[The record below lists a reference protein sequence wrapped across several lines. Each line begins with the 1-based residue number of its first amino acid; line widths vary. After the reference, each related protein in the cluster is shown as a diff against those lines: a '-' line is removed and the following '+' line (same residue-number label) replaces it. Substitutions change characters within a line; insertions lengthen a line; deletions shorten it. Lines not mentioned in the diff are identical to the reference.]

1 MTSTLAQGVGR
12 SPGES
17 VRPLR
22 ALAVS
27 PALVVLLLGGLALRL
42 TIAYVLFPSS
52 GFETDL
58 ASYSS
63 WALTLAEHGPAGFYA
78 NAGFAD
84 YPPAYLYLLWP
95 IGLLASQA
103 ADPGAAAASLLKLP
117 PMLLDLAV
125 GYAIYR
131 LVLGWAQPG
140 RRAEAMALAAA
151 ALYVFNPVAFYDS
164 ALWGQSDAAGALV
177 LLLGAAALIRGN
189 SEAAAAL
196 AVAAALVKPQFGVVL
211 IPLVAFVLVK
221 RHLIRP
227 GTGPRHRPWGPRA
240 LAIPLAR
247 HQGPLR
253 LLTSVVAAAITF
265 FVLALPFG
273 MGPVEYLE
281 RMSGTAGGYG
291 YLSVNAFNAWALVG
305 AGGTR
310 PLAGSMSWSD
320 DTLPLLGPVPGVAIG
335 ATLLVAGF
343 LWGAV
348 RGAVR
353 DDRWTLL
360 VALTFLALA
369 FFILPTRV
377 HERYIFPAVALL
389 PLLAVVSG
397 RWAVALLLLSVGAF
411 INLHAI
417 LTLPLYGTDNVTN
430 LPLGQ
435 WFRSSPLI
443 LTSALLQ
450 TGVGLWAA
458 WQLRPSLR
466 SSPDGFDQEAR
477 SLAPAP
483 APLPLPQPWPVAGT
497 AGTQAAPVGMGSP
510 AVGPESGQG
519 DAGWVRGP
527 SLVDWFVARLSRPSV
542 RADRSAA
549 LASERGGRLDRWDL
563 LIVAGL
569 IVVAVLVRGY
579 RLEQPVGMYF
589 DEVYHARTA
598 TEFLQDWEY
607 GQPHAIY
614 EFTHPHLA
622 KYAMAWGI
630 RLAGGNEVTGSA
642 RLEGP
647 VFDAL
652 IERAWSPSGGTSPSA
667 GDRLYVATGESLHVY
682 DLASDTLIGEVP
694 VAATALALDDDSHTL
709 YVAGPDGS
717 LYRLGTSDLQARP
730 DDQGG
735 DGAPEPFSAG
745 PGTPVERLI
754 ATDTSVVAI
763 SAGSISTFDTGER
776 RTALRALLLCGVRRP
791 GAALGG
797 ARRRRYP

>member
-27 PALVVLLLGGLALRL
+27 PALLVLLLGGLALRL

-58 ASYSS
+58 ATYAS
-63 WALTLAEHGPAGFYA
+63 WALTLADHGPAGFYA

-95 IGLLASQA
+95 IGLLARQA
-103 ADPGAAAASLLKLP
+103 ADPATMAADLLKLP
-117 PMLLDLAV
+117 PILLDLAV
-125 GYAIYR
+125 GYTIYR
-131 LVLGWAQPG
+131 LVLGWAWPG

-151 ALYVFNPVAFYDS
+151 ALYVFNPVSFYDS

-189 SEAAAAL
+189 SEGAAAL

-211 IPLVAFVLVK
+211 LPLVLFVLVK
-221 RHLIRP
+221 RHLFRV
-227 GTGPRHRPWGPRA
+227 GSGPRHPPWGPRA
-240 LAIPLAR
+240 LAAHLAR
-247 HQGPLR
+247 QQGPLR
-253 LLTSVVAAAITF
+253 LLTSALAAGAVF
-265 FVLALPFG
+265 FMLALPFG
-273 MGPVEYLE
+273 MGPLEYLE
-281 RMSGTAGGYG
+281 RMFGTAGGYG

-305 AGGTR
+305 SGGTP
-310 PLAGSMSWSD
+310 PLAGSLAWSD
-320 DTLPLLGPVPGVAIG
+320 DSVPLLGPLPGVAIG
-335 ATLLVAGF
+335 AALLVAGF
-343 LWGAV
+343 LWGTV

-360 VALTFLALA
+360 VALTFLAVA
-369 FFILPTRV
+369 FFVLPTRV
-377 HERYIFPAVALL
+377 HERYIFPAVALM

-417 LTLPLYGTDNVTN
+417 LTLPLYGTDNVTS
-430 LPLGQ
+430 LPLGE
-435 WFRSSPLI
+435 WFRSGPLVA
-443 LTSALLQ
+443 TSALLQ

-466 SSPDGFDQEAR
+466 SRPDGFDEEAR
-477 SLAPAP
+477 PAAWAPGPGA
-483 APLPLPQPWPVAGT
+483 AQPWPVAGT
-497 AGTQAAPVGMGSP
+497 APRRADPAGGVTSP
-510 AVGPESGQG
+510 ATPVALAEDEDDS
-519 DAGWVRGP
+519 GWVRGP
-527 SLVDWFVARLSRPSV
+527 GVVDWLVHRLSRPSI
-542 RADRSAA
+542 RADRSAS
-549 LASERGGRLDRWDL
+549 LAGERGGRLDRTDL

-569 IVVAVLVRGY
+569 VVAAVLVRGY

-630 RLAGGNEVTGSA
+630 RLAGGNEITGQA
-642 RLEGP
+642 RVGGP
-647 VFDAL
+647 VLDAV
-652 IERAWSPSGGTSPSA
+652 IERALVSLRRDVGERGRPALRGHGRVPA
-667 GDRLYVATGESLHVY
+667 GLRPGHRLAAPGAARGRHGPRPRRREPQAVPGRPRRQPVATGH
-682 DLASDTLIGEVP
+682 
-694 VAATALALDDDSHTL
+694 H
-709 YVAGPDGS
+709 
-717 LYRLGTSDLQARP
+717 RP
-730 DDQGG
+730 RG
-735 DGAPEPFSAG
+735 
-745 PGTPVERLI
+745 
-754 ATDTSVVAI
+754 
-763 SAGSISTFDTGER
+763 
-776 RTALRALLLCGVRRP
+776 RP
-791 GAALGG
+791 GGRG
-797 ARRRRYP
+797 PPG